1 MYSKIQW
8 WLNCWRFA
16 FFELQLDD
24 ESSDEEDGSKKIK
37 VYVPPKVAAVPY
49 GEILKAFYFNINI
62 SYESAPQI
70 DQWVL
75 SLICK
80 IILLQTILH
89 HKKPKHYSDIRMEV
103 HFPANKTVVLR
114 TCVRNHTMECIFGK
128 LQIAPICHYGWER
141 DNMSTDSLLIKTIFV
156 ANEHALGGNSSD
168 FEGWHYFV
176 YSSGVTCTSVH
187 PSLCQWNWK
196 V

>member
-8 WLNCWRFA
+8 WLNWWRFA

-24 ESSDEEDGSKKIK
+24 EDFESSDEDGSKKIK

-141 DNMSTDSLLIKTIFV
+141 DNMSTDSFLRQFL
-156 ANEHALGGNSSD
+156 
-168 FEGWHYFV
+168 
-176 YSSGVTCTSVH
+176 
-187 PSLCQWNWK
+187 
-196 V
+196 